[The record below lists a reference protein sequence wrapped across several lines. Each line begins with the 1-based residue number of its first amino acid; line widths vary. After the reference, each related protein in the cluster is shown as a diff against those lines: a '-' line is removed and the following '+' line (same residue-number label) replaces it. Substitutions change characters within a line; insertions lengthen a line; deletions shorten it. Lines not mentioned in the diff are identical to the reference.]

1 MNNLVKTVI
10 LILCFT
16 GCNDSS
22 TKESKYF
29 ISNSC
34 NCTDLILDELY
45 NHFYLNER
53 TSPFSGTCYEY
64 FKNGEL
70 SISKQFQ
77 EGKMDGKMIRYNT
90 NGSIKSIMNFE
101 QNKINGE
108 AIIYNSLG
116 KDSVVQYFKKG
127 KQIINKPNLSIQVE

>member
-1 MNNLVKTVI
+1 MNYLVKTII
-10 LILCFT
+10 LIVCFT
-16 GCNDSS
+16 GCSDNNI
-22 TKESKYF
+22 KENNYF

-64 FKNGEL
+64 FKNGEF

-77 EGKMDGKMIRYNT
+77 EGKMEGEMIRYNK
-90 NGSIKSIMNFE
+90 NGSIKSTMNFS
-101 QNKINGE
+101 QNKINGK
-108 AIIYNSLG
+108 AIFYNSLG
-116 KDSVVQYFKKG
+116 KDSIVQYFKNG
-127 KQIINKPNLSIQVE
+127 RQIVNKPN